1 MTPYFDAGLISL
13 YNMAMLQEEDMACLV
28 QASDNRAVVKKY
40 LTTAKYFD
48 ESILQG
54 CDVALHVWRSV
65 AHRFAYKESVFEIP
79 FALAEDPKLYAL
91 DALIIAGPLIAERKD
106 LFAIAEIFTVFYLLL
121 HYFDDHVEH
130 PDKFFSKF
138 DFDKEGDLDAQ
149 RGAAPFSFSLISLA
163 IIGEIL
169 DSQEV
174 LLEKKAAIL
183 SAIYDRLASQ
193 TRYFALEKQ
202 ANLSADNVLE
212 IKARKV
218 SGKTLGILA
227 DLLRHYLGLSDE
239 VFKKLEKGMMYLG
252 SMEQITD
259 DMRDLHVD
267 NTLHNANIVIADMQ
281 YGQESGISK
290 LTELFNQENKNAQ
303 ECMMEL
309 YKASQLKT
317 ILSLPFYPFMI
328 DKQRLISNKGRAI

>member
-1 MTPYFDAGLISL
+1 MQ
-13 YNMAMLQEEDMACLV
+13 MLQEQDLAQLV
-28 QASDNRAVVKKY
+28 QVNDNKSAVQKHLY
-40 LTTAKYFD
+40 GAEYFD

-54 CDVALHVWRSV
+54 CDAALHVWRSV
-65 AHRFAYKESVFEIP
+65 AHRFAYKESLFQIP
-79 FALAEDPKLYAL
+79 YTLAEDPKLYAL
-91 DALIIAGPLIAERKD
+91 DALTIAGPLIEERKD
-106 LFAIAEIFTVFYLLL
+106 LFAIAEVFTVFYLML

-138 DFDKEGDLDAQ
+138 DFDKDGSLDAQ

-169 DSQEV
+169 DSQET
-174 LLEKKAAIL
+174 LSKKKAAIL

-202 ANLSADNVLE
+202 TNLTADNVLE

-227 DLLRHYLGLSDE
+227 DLLRHYLGLSNKE
-239 VFKKLEKGMMYLG
+239 FKHLEKGMMYLG

-259 DMRDLHVD
+259 DMRDVHVD
-267 NTLHNANIVIADMQ
+267 STMHNANIVVAALKYDHP
-281 YGQESGISK
+281 SGISK
-290 LTELFNQENKNAQ
+290 LTDLFNQENKNA
-303 ECMMEL
+303 ERCLSCL
-309 YKASQLKT
+309 YKPNDLKI

-328 DKQRLISNKGRAI
+328 DKQRLVSDTGHVL